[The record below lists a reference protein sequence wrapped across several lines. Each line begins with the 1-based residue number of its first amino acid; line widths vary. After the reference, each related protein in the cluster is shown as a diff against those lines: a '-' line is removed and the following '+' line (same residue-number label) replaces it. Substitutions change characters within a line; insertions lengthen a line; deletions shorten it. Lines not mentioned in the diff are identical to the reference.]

1 MSKDTLLMD
10 RNAIRRCLT
19 RLAHEIVENNIDLSQ
34 VAIVGIRTRGVIIA
48 ERLAKMI
55 ERIEGTKIPV
65 GALDITF
72 NRDDLHMRL
81 NQPAVHKTE
90 IDFDIT
96 GKKIILVDDVLH
108 TGRTIQAALEALK
121 DFGRAHKVRLVAFID
136 RGFHQLPIR
145 ADYSGKEVKV
155 GKNYEVRLLLK
166 ETDKT
171 PDQLILIKKK

>member
-19 RLAHEIVENNIDLSQ
+19 RLAHEVVENNLDLSQ
-34 VAIVGIRTRGVIIA
+34 VAIVGIRTRGVVIA
-48 ERLAKMI
+48 ERLAKLI
-55 ERIEGTKIPV
+55 KRIEGTEIPV

-72 NRDDLHMRL
+72 NRDDLHMKL
-81 NQPAVHKTE
+81 NQPVVHKTE
-90 IDFDIT
+90 IDFDIS

-121 DFGRAHKVRLVAFID
+121 DFGRAHKVRLVVFID

-145 ADYSGKEVKV
+145 ADYAGKEIKV
-155 GKNYEVRLLLK
+155 GKNYEIKLLLR

-171 PDQLILIKKK
+171 TDQLIIKKK